1 MVLFP
6 VVAYVLIKTSIG
18 KAGDVVQRIRGISG
32 VKEAYTVTGEYDV
45 IAKIEVG
52 ELRDL
57 KEVVAGSIHK
67 VEGVEKTVTLI
78 AIE

>member
-1 MVLFP
+1 MLFP

-45 IAKIEVG
+45 IAN
-52 ELRDL
+52 
-57 KEVVAGSIHK
+57 
-67 VEGVEKTVTLI
+67 
-78 AIE
+78 